1 MRVKVPHAE
10 NPRFPTQRSSAQ
22 GESAP
27 KARQKCVVDG
37 KQVKI
42 PVPIVSAMGGRR
54 RVAQPT
60 VGIVGSSV

>member
-1 MRVKVPHAE
+1 MRVKVPSPKTKVSYAT
-10 NPRFPTQRSSAQ
+10 FIGV

-42 PVPIVSAMGGRR
+42 PVPIMSAMGDGE
-54 RVAQPT
+54 
-60 VGIVGSSV
+60 G